1 MPPPI
6 VTFFRNKCVRLILI
20 IDVIVIIAFFVA
32 LILNAM
38 KTAVISLNIAPVDA
52 TIKVNGKEYENGDYK
67 FRPGEYKI
75 EVTREGMAA
84 KEFTVEAKSGSVINV
99 ATFLVGEN
107 NGFNFYRLKGNDE
120 SFLKLEEIAAMGDNI
135 TIDYDKSA
143 EEFIAGYR
151 RAYDLY
157 MGETLPINYAEF
169 GEERENDQR
178 SLKEVTIMAN
188 RDEECRLALCL
199 KVIMIGT
206 EDKNIVED
214 MLTEKGFN
222 TEDYEIIYK
231 IY

>member
-6 VTFFRNKCVRLILI
+6 VTFFRNKCVRLILVVDAI
-20 IDVIVIIAFFVA
+20 IIIAFFVI
-32 LILNAM
+32 LILNMM
-38 KTAVISLNIAPVDA
+38 KTAVVSLNITPVDA
-52 TIKVNGKEYENGDYK
+52 MIKVNGKEYKNGDYK

-75 EVTREGMAA
+75 EVTREGMVA

-99 ATFLVGEN
+99 ATFLVEEN

-120 SFLKLEEIAAMGDNI
+120 SFLKLEEIAVMSNNI

-178 SLKEVTIMAN
+178 SLKEITVMMN

-199 KVIMIGT
+199 KAIMVGT
-206 EDKNIVED
+206 DDKSLVEI
-214 MLTEKGFN
+214 MLTERGFN
-222 TEDYEIIYK
+222 MEDYEIKYK